1 MDKEKLI
8 DMGKVLEKILTVS
21 PEEIAATENSV
32 DRMLEFSDK
41 LIDVVTDFADNSM
54 DDPGWATSMM
64 MGLARATSVA
74 VHGLEKVSGDPE
86 ANYMRDYLS
95 HIFPLCDM
103 VTQRSLNESE
113 VIETDVDIN

>member
-1 MDKEKLI
+1 MGKEKLI
-8 DMGKVLEKILTVS
+8 DMKKVLEKVLTAS

-32 DRMLEFSDK
+32 DRMLEFSNK
-41 LIDVVTDFADNSM
+41 LIDVVTDFANNSV

-86 ANYMRDYLS
+86 ANYMKDYLS

-103 VTQRSLNESE
+103 VTQRSINETE
-113 VIETDVDIN
+113 VKETDVSIN